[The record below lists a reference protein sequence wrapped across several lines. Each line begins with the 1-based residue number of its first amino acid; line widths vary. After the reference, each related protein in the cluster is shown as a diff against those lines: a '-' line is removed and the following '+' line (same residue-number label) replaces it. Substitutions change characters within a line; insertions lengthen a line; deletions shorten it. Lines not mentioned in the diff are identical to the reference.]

1 MKNGRVGM
9 ASTTD
14 FDTKAQILADVWV
27 EYRDEEAFQELLSF
41 ADLGFPLAHA
51 YNNKIIRVEPEDEAT
66 WLIEQTFGL
75 LLQLLNVEDTGYK
88 SITDL
93 FDTAEK
99 KNVK

>member
-1 MKNGRVGM
+1 M

-14 FDTKAQILADVWV
+14 FETKAQILADVWI
-27 EYRDEEAFQELLSF
+27 EYRSDEAFDELLSF
-41 ADLGFPLAHA
+41 ADLGFPLAYA
-51 YNNKIIRVEPEDEAT
+51 YTNNIIRIEPEDEAGF
-66 WLIEQTFGL
+66 LIEQTFTL

>member
-1 MKNGRVGM
+1 M

-51 YNNKIIRVEPEDEAT
+51 YNNKIIGVEPEDEAT